1 MYQLTDAD
9 VLKLKCLYFELV
21 RNYVEQ
27 HQYGIIC
34 DSEETLDKIKRLKAA
49 LFINEY
55 CTTNYKAHCKVKN
68 ILNSIYDFCKKTI
81 TACENREYTCV
92 DCV

>member
-27 HQYGIIC
+27 HQYGILC
-34 DSEETLDKIKRLKAA
+34 DREETFQKIKNLEAA
-49 LFINEY
+49 IFINSG
-55 CTTNYKAHCKVKN
+55 CTEDYDGYCKVK
-68 ILNSIYDFCKKTI
+68 SIVKSTYDFCEKTI
-81 TACENREYTCV
+81 TPCEDRFSTCE